1 MATSNAWYW
10 WVLAL
15 LVIVAVALL
24 SQRGSDSDARV
35 RQQGIAASGRVLA
48 ARQTGEWV
56 NNNPQVELDLEV
68 AGESSM
74 RYETRLQTVIPQI
87 HLASVQPGKV
97 LRLKVASDD
106 RQHVVIDEDWAH

>member
-15 LVIVAVALL
+15 VVIIAVVLL
-24 SQRGSDSDARV
+24 GQRGSDSDARL
-35 RQQGIAASGRVLA
+35 RQEGIAASGRVLT

-74 RYETRLQTVIPQI
+74 RYEIRLQTVIPQI
-87 HLASVQPGKV
+87 HLPSVQPGKV
-97 LRLKVASDD
+97 LRLKIAPDD
-106 RQHVVIDEDWAH
+106 RNHVVIDEDWAH